1 MNCGVLPRTSDK
13 VVPPKVCA
21 GTLSEW
27 KSQEWVEDLGVR
39 VTAT

>member
-1 MNCGVLPRTSDK
+1 MLTRTSDK
-13 VVPPKVCA
+13 AVPPKARA